1 NQVYTPNTGLLIPS
15 DLRHHANSHDPH
27 SNRESSEKSLGLQAH
42 LHLCEHTQSRSP
54 SAVRQEEREEEAEMV
69 RQPSALLMFT
79 LLVRTGLVG
88 GCECPAATVLSRFPA
103 VVPADTCCLNYS
115 GSAFGHVRF
124 SVFTNDT
131 NIKTLDLSSCNITS
145 VDVRG
150 DGASA
155 LQKVYLGDNRLT
167 ALPREFLAGH
177 PSLMEVDLSG
187 NLIEELPEGFLRDSD
202 SLQKLYL
209 QGNQLSLLPGSILQ
223 KPNLERLELDGNPW
237 ECSCFLLEG
246 LEDGRKVNRTTKL
259 QDLVGNLTCA
269 SPRHLVGRTA
279 WSVRL
284 SDACRPA
291 ALTALFIVLPLLILS
306 ALVLCWCCGRK
317 RKKKEAPISTLK
329 KRSSRSSSNGQKHHS
344 KQKPAAAEQSK
355 ASHCSGEGILK
366 NQLLLRPASTL
377 LGSTRDIYEE
387 VEIKLS
393 SAESLPRVPS
403 RCSSP
408 AEGRQV
414 SQEPDRTSKTE
425 LDTVSVT
432 EVMKDSADREKAYL
446 TQSTEY
452 YSLVPGIELEDSDH
466 GEYENVSLS

>member
-1 NQVYTPNTGLLIPS
+1 
-15 DLRHHANSHDPH
+15 
-27 SNRESSEKSLGLQAH
+27 
-42 LHLCEHTQSRSP
+42 
-54 SAVRQEEREEEAEMV
+54 MV
-69 RQPSALLMFT
+69 HQLSALLMFT

-88 GCECPAATVLSRFPA
+88 GCECPAATVLSQFPS
-103 VVPADTCCLNYS
+103 VVPADACCLNYS
-115 GSAFGHVRF
+115 GSVFGHVRF

-145 VDVRG
+145 FDAG
-150 DGASA
+150 GGGASE

-167 ALPREFLAGH
+167 ALPVEFLAGQ
-177 PSLMEVDLSG
+177 PSLTDVDLSR
-187 NLIEELPEGFLRDSD
+187 NLIQELPEGFLRDSD
-202 SLQKLYL
+202 NIQKLYL
-209 QGNQLSLLPGSILQ
+209 QGNQLQLLPGSILQ
-223 KPNLERLELDGNPW
+223 KPNMERLELDGNPW
-237 ECSCFLLEG
+237 DCSCLLLEG
-246 LEDGRKVNRTTKL
+246 LEDGKKVNRTAKL

-269 SPRHLVGRTA
+269 SPRHLVGRDV

-317 RKKKEAPISTLK
+317 KKEASISTSK
-329 KRSSRSSSNGQKHHS
+329 KRSSRSSCNGQKHHC
-344 KQKPAAAEQSK
+344 KQKPAAAELSRAGPQ
-355 ASHCSGEGILK
+355 SGEGILK